1 MVESIFRAMYGNNP
15 STQKPTELERQK
27 RAVKVL
33 GGMKVHNSHIKRIQ
47 IGEDLI
53 DVPKIEYMQ
62 LLEGQVRELRG
73 KLRAAEAKMIRLE
86 NNHMK
91 VLSELSNIRVE
102 LSGKVSLR

>member
-1 MVESIFRAMYGNNP
+1 MYGNNP
-15 STQKPTELERQK
+15 VAVRPQDAKEK

-33 GGMKVHNSHIKRIQ
+33 GGMKVHNSHVKRVQ

-73 KLRAAEAKMIRLE
+73 QLRSAESKLLRLE
-86 NNHMK
+86 HAHQK
-91 VLSELSNIRVE
+91 ILSTFATFRSE
-102 LSGKVSLR
+102 LSGKVFTR